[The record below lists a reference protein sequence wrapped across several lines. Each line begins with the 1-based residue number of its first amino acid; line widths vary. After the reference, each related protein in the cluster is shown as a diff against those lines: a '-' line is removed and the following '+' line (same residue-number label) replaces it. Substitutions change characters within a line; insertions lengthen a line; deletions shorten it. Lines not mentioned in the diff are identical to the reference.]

1 MIKINLL
8 PYQKASKVKR
18 QQVMEAQ
25 YILAGGVLLVL
36 TVGLG
41 FLWWSLDANITEQQ
55 TTRDGLQTQLAVLK
69 KKVEQVKDVEQK
81 KKLVEEK
88 IAIIDQLKK
97 NQQGPVRVL
106 DELSRH
112 LPNRVWLTAL
122 TQQGNSFAIEGRA
135 TTNFEIV
142 DYYNNLKAS
151 DVITNLELIES
162 RQGAEGKLVVYI
174 FKLSFRYKT

>member
-18 QQVMEAQ
+18 QQAMEAQ
-25 YILAGGVLLVL
+25 YILAGGALLAL

-55 TTRDGLQTQLAVLK
+55 TARDGLQTQLAALK
-69 KKVEQVKDVEQK
+69 KKVAQVKDVEQK

-106 DELSRH
+106 DELSQH
-112 LPNRVWLTAL
+112 LPNRVWLTSL

-142 DYYNNLKAS
+142 DYYNNLKSSAF
-151 DVITNLELIES
+151 ITNLELVES
-162 RQGAEGKLVVYI
+162 RQGAEGTLIVYN
-174 FKLSFRYKT
+174 FKMSFRYKT